1 MAARSTGRTA
11 PTLESVAARAGVSRA
26 TAGRVLS
33 GNPKVTEQ
41 SREAVL
47 RAAAELSYV
56 TNRAARSLMT
66 RRSDSLAFVVA
77 EPEERFFGDPHFAM
91 VLRGVHA
98 TVATHD
104 VQLVFTI
111 LTTDDERDRFERF
124 AMGGHIDGVIV
135 GSLHG
140 DDPLPR
146 RLHDAGIPVILH
158 GRPYN
163 PIPGLPFVDA
173 DNVGG
178 ARSAVAHLA
187 ERGRTRIATISGP
200 LDMAAAI
207 DRLDGFETELAARG
221 LRSHGAAGGDFSL
234 ASGRHAMRE
243 LLERTPD
250 VDAVFAGNDLMALGA
265 LGALAEAGRSVPGDV
280 ALVGF
285 DDSPLG
291 ASAHP
296 ALTTVHQPIVD
307 AGSQLA
313 ASLLTMIET
322 GSVPDPLVMPTE
334 IVVRGTA

>member
-1 MAARSTGRTA
+1 M
-11 PTLESVAARAGVSRA
+11 ESVAARAGVSRA
-26 TAGRVLS
+26 TAGRVLA
-33 GNPKVTEQ
+33 GATTVTES

-98 TVATHD
+98 TVAAHD
-104 VQLVFTI
+104 VQVVFTI

-124 AMGGHIDGVIV
+124 AMGRHADGVIV
-135 GSLHG
+135 CSLHG

-146 RLHDAGIPVILH
+146 RLHEARIPVILH
-158 GRPYN
+158 GRPYS
-163 PIPGLPFVDA
+163 PIPGLPYVDA

-178 ARSAVAHLA
+178 ARSAVALLA

-200 LDMAAAI
+200 LDMPAAI
-207 DRLDGFETELAARG
+207 DRLDGFDAELAARG
-221 LRSHGAAGGDFSL
+221 MRSHGTVGGDFSL
-234 ASGRHAMRE
+234 ESGRHAMRE
-243 LLERTPD
+243 LLARAPD

-265 LGALAEAGRSVPGDV
+265 LGALAEAGRAVPGDV

-296 ALTTVHQPIVD
+296 GLTTVRQPIVD
-307 AGSQLA
+307 AGVQLA
-313 ASLLTMIET
+313 ASLLAMIET
-322 GSVPDPLVMPTE
+322 GEPSPPLVMPTAMVE
-334 IVVRGTA
+334 RGTT